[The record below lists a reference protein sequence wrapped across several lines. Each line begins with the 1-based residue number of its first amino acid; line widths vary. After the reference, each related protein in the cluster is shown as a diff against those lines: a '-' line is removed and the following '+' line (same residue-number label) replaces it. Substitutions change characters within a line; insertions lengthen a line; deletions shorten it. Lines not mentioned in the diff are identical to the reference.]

1 MMEETETSTTNSENS
16 HSKAQ
21 EDQQGRRRLSL
32 EVMGEVILL
41 AIVGG
46 LFIYFF
52 IESFKWPP
60 GSALMPRITIAIGAP
75 FWLYRLIVICL
86 RLTEPS
92 SQIMD
97 LGFRTGAD
105 PKGERERLFRI
116 CSYIVGL
123 YLAIWLLGFY
133 IALPAGVFFY
143 VFVYGRVSWFW
154 SLFLSLMFLALI
166 IGVFDKFLTVTW
178 HNPPLLEWLR
188 ALL

>member
-1 MMEETETSTTNSENS
+1 MVEKIETSTTNSETR
-16 HSKAQ
+16 HSQAQ
-21 EDQQGRRRLSL
+21 GAIQGRWRLSL
-32 EVMGEVILL
+32 ERVGEVILL

-46 LFIYFF
+46 VFIYFF
-52 IESFKWPP
+52 IESFKWKL
-60 GSALMPRITIAIGAP
+60 GSALMPWIAISIGAP
-75 FWLYRLIVICL
+75 FWLYRLIVVCL
-86 RLTEPS
+86 HLTEPS

-105 PKGERERLFRI
+105 PKGERERLIRI

-143 VFVYGRVSWFW
+143 VFVYGRVGWFW

-166 IGVFDKFLTVTW
+166 IGVFDKLLNVTW
-178 HNPPLLEWLR
+178 HTPPLLEWLR
-188 ALL
+188 GLF